1 MARPAFNTR
10 RNLPSGR
17 MQYGNVAS
25 AIDLDYARGLH
36 LAVGGR
42 GRIYPVYIYPRTIIG
57 TSGLYFDDRAV
68 AGYRS
73 FYLEVC
79 RSSSPS
85 SSYGLMTTWLESPGS
100 LPSCLD
106 ITPLL
111 PKSKRKVIASHVSG
125 EDAIYQLVLPSP
137 LLWGSCHVESWDVL
151 TSPRPQ
157 QEEIR
162 TLTTQA
168 TPRIGMPCGLHESQ
182 PQCDSAWLNL
192 QGFES

>member
-1 MARPAFNTR
+1 MARLAFNIH
-10 RNLPSGR
+10 RNLPSGQ
-17 MQYGNVAS
+17 MQCRNVAS
-25 AIDLDYARGLH
+25 AIDSDYARMLH

-42 GRIYPVYIYPRTIIG
+42 GRIDTVYIYPRTIIR

-79 RSSSPS
+79 RCSSPS
-85 SSYGLMTTWLESPGS
+85 SSHGLMTTWLETPGS

-125 EDAIYQLVLPSP
+125 EDAIYQTCPP
-137 LLWGSCHVESWDVL
+137 
-151 TSPRPQ
+151 
-157 QEEIR
+157 
-162 TLTTQA
+162 
-168 TPRIGMPCGLHESQ
+168 
-182 PQCDSAWLNL
+182 
-192 QGFES
+192 